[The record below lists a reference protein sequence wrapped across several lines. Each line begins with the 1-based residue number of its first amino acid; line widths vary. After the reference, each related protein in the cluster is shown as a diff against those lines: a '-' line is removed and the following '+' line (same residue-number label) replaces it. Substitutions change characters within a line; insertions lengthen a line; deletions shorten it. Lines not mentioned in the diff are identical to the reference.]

1 MTDGTGTTTYSHDAA
16 GDVTSQAFSAA
27 SGSGLS
33 SNTVGYGY
41 FTTGVLASETYPS
54 YGSYSSPMVSYTYD
68 ALGNMASETDWLGN
82 TVSFAHDGDGNLTAQ
97 DNEVSSASP
106 NGTSGTTY
114 AYDGADLNATATS
127 SLAASG
133 DLTQSFA
140 GSGGS
145 RNADGEVTEDTETYT
160 NSCSGQGSYERNYS
174 YDLAGRVVY
183 QGSVAQGSN
192 ANNFAYGT
200 TQHPTVVPT
209 EISSHVS
216 SGGNF
221 DTYSQTYNSAEAV
234 TAQTLIA
241 GSGGVNSTYGYDAI
255 GDLTSSTS
263 QGATTGYSYDSIAQ
277 MTGMSD
283 TAGATSYEYTGDGL
297 EAATSSASW
306 GAMTDIDG
314 TKALWS
320 VSCSSSSFCAAVDN
334 HGDALIYNGSSWTKF
349 SGFDGTVGLA
359 SVSCPTATW
368 CMAVDALGYYVTWN
382 GTNWTRQSPAFD
394 SGNGPNAVSCPS
406 SIFCMAVDSKGNAL
420 MFSSGNWTSSDIDGA
435 NMLTSVSCRASNFCI
450 AVDEYGN
457 AFTYNGQWT
466 KAKPTGDTNALD
478 ALSCDSTG
486 FCVAVD
492 NQGNEAIRSGGSWGT
507 SDQKIDGTNSLASV
521 SVISS
526 SFYVVVDDVGNAL
539 IYNNGNWTKKDID
552 GTNSLQSVSC
562 RSTTFC
568 SVVDLEGNVGF
579 YSQSGAEQLI
589 WDTSAAEPLV
599 LSDGTNYYV
608 YGATGEPVEQVN
620 VTTSPPANNPV
631 FLTYTPSDSSWL
643 ATNTSGDELVFWR
656 YDAFGTLAT
665 GTPDSP
671 FGYAGQYTDT
681 SAVPSGFDNMRA
693 RWYQAQTGQF
703 TSVDPDFTVSDQA
716 YEYAGDDPVNEA
728 DPSGLVSV
736 PLGAVI
742 AARAAHEAGFR
753 GLLIDMVAIA
763 GAESGWNPGA
773 HRNST
778 SFYGLWQIDIGVD
791 SAPLYSGSK
800 TILCPGISSNWKEP
814 DANADCAFSL
824 VRFNRIHGWPLFKEW
839 TNPIVSPDHTEVS
852 EIAPAPGCNGVCY
865 SIAKA
870 AVKKA
875 GY

>member
-1 MTDGTGTTTYSHDAA
+1 M
-16 GDVTSQAFSAA
+16 
-27 SGSGLS
+27 
-33 SNTVGYGY
+33 
-41 FTTGVLASETYPS
+41 LASETYPS

-127 SLAASG
+127 SLASSG
-133 DLTQSFA
+133 DLAQSFA

-507 SDQKIDGTNSLASV
+507 SDQKIDGTNSLCERLGHQLELLRRRRRRRQRPHLQQRQLDQEGHRRDQ
-521 SVISS
+521 
-526 SFYVVVDDVGNAL
+526 FPPERVVQEHDVLLGGRPRGQRRLLLA
-539 IYNNGNWTKKDID
+539 IRG
-552 GTNSLQSVSC
+552 GAA
-562 RSTTFC
+562 
-568 SVVDLEGNVGF
+568 DLGHE
-579 YSQSGAEQLI
+579 
-589 WDTSAAEPLV
+589 
-599 LSDGTNYYV
+599 
-608 YGATGEPVEQVN
+608 
-620 VTTSPPANNPV
+620 
-631 FLTYTPSDSSWL
+631 
-643 ATNTSGDELVFWR
+643 R
-656 YDAFGTLAT
+656 
-665 GTPDSP
+665 
-671 FGYAGQYTDT
+671 
-681 SAVPSGFDNMRA
+681 R
-693 RWYQAQTGQF
+693 R
-703 TSVDPDFTVSDQA
+703 
-716 YEYAGDDPVNEA
+716 
-728 DPSGLVSV
+728 
-736 PLGAVI
+736 
-742 AARAAHEAGFR
+742 AARALRRDELLRLRRDRRTGRAGQR
-753 GLLIDMVAIA
+753 DHIAAGQQPGLPHLHAI
-763 GAESGWNPGA
+763 
-773 HRNST
+773 
-778 SFYGLWQIDIGVD
+778 
-791 SAPLYSGSK
+791 
-800 TILCPGISSNWKEP
+800 
-814 DANADCAFSL
+814 
-824 VRFNRIHGWPLFKEW
+824 
-839 TNPIVSPDHTEVS
+839 
-852 EIAPAPGCNGVCY
+852 
-865 SIAKA
+865 
-870 AVKKA
+870 
-875 GY
+875 